1 MRKAIVVALDVN
13 ALIGRKEEQAAE
25 NALSELNEY
34 LDQGW
39 KVVHSFPMSGTGH
52 GLHSVTVVIL
62 ENEGVDL
69 HEISDTH

>member
-39 KVVHSFPMSGTGH
+39 KVVHSGRRQRKWSMLSER
-52 GLHSVTVVIL
+52 IW
-62 ENEGVDL
+62 
-69 HEISDTH
+69 